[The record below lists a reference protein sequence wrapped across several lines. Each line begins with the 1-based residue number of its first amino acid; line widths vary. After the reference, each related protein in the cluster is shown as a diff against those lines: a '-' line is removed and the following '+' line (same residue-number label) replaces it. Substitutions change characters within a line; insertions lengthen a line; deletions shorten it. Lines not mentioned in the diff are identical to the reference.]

1 MKIES
6 LGITISVVL
15 VCLLTFM
22 PVNKNNTTLENTNLN
37 TIPKEISYQI
47 ENRFDANKIANSIK
61 NNLEKYNIKGKF
73 QTIVKNE
80 LKRQEEEKKQEEI
93 RKKEEEKKKKEA
105 EKRKKEEIRKKEAEK
120 KKKEEAERK
129 KKEETVKVF
138 DNMTISELS
147 SKLNKSLNST
157 LSNKG
162 KTFASYAIKYG
173 VDPYLAVAIALHET
187 GCSWECS
194 TLVKQCNNVGGQKSS
209 PGCGGGSYQYFP
221 SLDAGIE
228 GFIANI
234 YNNYYKYGLNTA
246 EKMNSKYAAS
256 TTWATAVN
264 RYIDLIKSK

>member
-93 RKKEEEKKKKEA
+93 RKKEEEKKKKE
-105 EKRKKEEIRKKEAEK
+105 
-120 KKKEEAERK
+120 
-129 KKEETVKVF
+129 ETVKVF
-138 DNMTISELS
+138 DNMTIFELS